1 MTLFEELQW
10 RGLVSETSGNVDELL
25 ENEKVTFYVGTDA
38 TGSSLHVGHL
48 LAFTTAKLLQSHG
61 HKPIVL
67 VGKATAAMGDPSGK
81 TEERQILTME
91 QINANAE
98 NIKAQISKIIDFE
111 SDIENKALMVSN
123 YDWMANMSFIDFE
136 REVGKHITVNYMM
149 SKESVKKRLSR
160 EGCGISHLEFSYM
173 LVQAFDFYYLY
184 NKYNCKLQIGGSDQ
198 YGNIVTGGDLIRRKN
213 GSDSRTYGLV
223 WPLVTRAD
231 GKKFGKS
238 EGGKNIWLDPNLT
251 SPYQFYQ
258 FWFNQSDEDSERF
271 IKMFTMLSVEE
282 IEALIAKHKEQPQ
295 LRLLQKRLA
304 EELTI
309 MVHSKE
315 EYDNAVNASKA
326 LFDKT
331 IDSLKALDDKTFID
345 VMDGVQTFEISSS
358 DITNGIN
365 IIDLLSV
372 KTNILSSKGNA
383 RKAITANSIAI
394 NKNKISDVSAIIN
407 KDSIIH
413 HNHIL
418 IQSGKKNMF
427 LINIID

>member
-91 QINANAE
+91 QINSNAE
-98 NIKAQISKIIDFE
+98 NIKAQIAKIIDFE
-111 SDIENKALMVSN
+111 SDIDNKALMVSN
-123 YDWMANMSFIDFE
+123 YDWMSNMSFIDFE

-173 LVQAFDFYYLY
+173 LVQAFDFYHLY

-282 IEALIAKHKEQPQ
+282 IESLIAKHKEQPQ

-358 DITNGIN
+358 EITNGIN

-394 NKNKISDVSAIIN
+394 NKNKISDASAIIN
-407 KDSIIH
+407 AENIIH
-413 HNHIL
+413 NNHIL
-418 IQSGKKNMF
+418 VQSGKKNMF
-427 LINIID
+427 LINVVD

>member
-173 LVQAFDFYYLY
+173 LVQAFDFYHLY